1 MAFGCR
7 PYCKEDGELRSGVP
21 HQHTHLKCVCISGF
35 VGFKDQVELALN
47 VPGSSMVLEKMEIT
61 PTPRRETRVP
71 KPLVNVH
78 CRKDYVDGQRVVT
91 EFVCKAYHRNVVN
104 VFF

>member
-1 MAFGCR
+1 MWMSGPCR

-21 HQHTHLKCVCISGF
+21 QQHTHLKSVRISGF
-35 VGFKDQVELALN
+35 VGFEDQVELAINILR
-47 VPGSSMVLEKMEIT
+47 SCIVLEKMEIT
-61 PTPRRETRVP
+61 PKQEISDP

-78 CRKDYVDGQRVVT
+78 LRKDYVDGQRVAT
-91 EFVCKAYHRNVVN
+91 EFVCKADHRNVVN